1 MLILREFS
9 GYTPLHCAA
18 WCGSLKMLEWLLD
31 QPDIDSKATDDH
43 GHDVFGMAVKQN
55 NFRAAQILIERNPDF
70 DINQRSK
77 QDRILTAT
85 RAELDNAHA
94 GGWSL

>member
-1 MLILREFS
+1 
-9 GYTPLHCAA
+9 
-18 WCGSLKMLEWLLD
+18 MLEWLLD

-77 QDRILTAT
+77 QDRILTIT
-85 RAELDNAHA
+85 RADGPGEDYLAFIYRFMTFFQSFDPE
-94 GGWSL
+94 